1 MRLLFV
7 LSLLISLCCFKSK
20 AQDSDVKTFIKAWQI
35 SDTSQTHEAE
45 KTYKKIKLDFSLQK
59 CRQIIKELYAYL
71 EKNPDDRLRTRI
83 ILFDLL
89 GDRDIPKAQ
98 KLKKMKVA
106 IQLASKLKDEQ
117 LLAEVYALA
126 GQLDYENGF
135 LLYNLKALEL
145 QKKIGYQHFSFVHN
159 RLFNISMA
167 LYRTDDYRQSIN
179 YGLQCLKFKNVEV
192 ENWDPRVYIFQLD
205 MIGASYKL
213 LKQYDSA
220 RYYYQQ
226 IIDTLQRKPDI
237 PRVQELWLGIA
248 GGNIGHILALQGKE
262 DQAIPLIT
270 KHLQVGI
277 KWKSWNNA
285 AMAQNTLAK
294 IDLKHGQYQNAL
306 NGFKAAYGWAIQS
319 KKIRE
324 MVAASKGLAE
334 VYRLTNRTD
343 SAFRYYSLYHQHLD
357 TLTAEINRSRLSAI
371 NAKIAFDDA
380 QSNLEKANNVI
391 SNQKQTR
398 NFILIGIVLLTII
411 ALLFYNRKM
420 LQQKHLAEET
430 MRKQKLAE
438 QEAQRAK
445 AQITSFTANI
455 IEKDNLI
462 QKLQRQVNIENEQVT
477 KSLLN
482 YTLITDSEWEKFRLE
497 FFMAY
502 PLFLPALQEK
512 IPLVN
517 PAEERLATLLYL
529 KLTTNQIANTLGI
542 SKDSVGRSKRR
553 LKQRLSLS
561 ADDLLE
567 EYLSKLV

>member
-1 MRLLFV
+1 MRLYFILV
-7 LSLLISLCCFKSK
+7 LLLAICCFKSK
-20 AQDSDVKTFIKAWQI
+20 AQQGQVKEFIKAWRI
-35 SDTSQTHEAE
+35 ADTSQTHEAE
-45 KTYKKIKLDFSLQK
+45 KTYKKIKTDFSLEK
-59 CRQIIKELYAYL
+59 CRQMIKELYAYVA
-71 EKNPDDRLRTRI
+71 KNPDDRLQIRI

-89 GDRDIPKAQ
+89 GDRDIPKTQ
-98 KLKKMKVA
+98 KLKKIKVA

-145 QKKIGYQHFSFVHN
+145 QKKIGYNHFSFVQN
-159 RLFNISMA
+159 RFFNISFA
-167 LYRTDDYRQSIN
+167 LYRTTDYKQSIN
-179 YGLQCLKFKNVEV
+179 YGLQCLKFKNTEI

-205 MIGASYKL
+205 MIGVSYKE

-237 PRVQELWLGIA
+237 PMIQEVWMGIA
-248 GGNIGHILALQGKE
+248 KGNIGHILALQGKG
-262 DQAIPLIT
+262 DQAIPLINE
-270 KHLQVGI
+270 HLQSSI

-285 AMAQNTLAK
+285 AMAQNNLAAISLQK
-294 IDLKHGQYQNAL
+294 QDYPKAL
-306 NGFKAAYGWAIQS
+306 VGYKAAYAWAMQDRRV
-319 KKIRE
+319 RE
-324 MVAASKGLAE
+324 KVIASKGIAE
-334 VYRLTNRTD
+334 VYRLTKQSD
-343 SAFRYYSLYHQHLD
+343 SAFRYYFLYHQHQD
-357 TLTAEINRSRLSAI
+357 TLTAQINRGKLSAI

-391 SNQKQTR
+391 SNQKQIR
-398 NFILIGIVLLTII
+398 NFILIGIVLLTVI

-420 LQQKHLAEET
+420 LQQKHLAQEIA
-430 MRKQKLAE
+430 RKQKTAE
-438 QEAQRAK
+438 QEIQRAK
-445 AQITSFTANI
+445 TQISSFTSNI

-462 QKLQRQVNIENEQVT
+462 QKLQTQINIENAQVT
-477 KSLLN
+477 KSLLS
-482 YTLITDSEWEKFRLE
+482 YTLITDTEWEKFRSE

-502 PLFLPALQEK
+502 PLFLPALQDK
-512 IPLVN
+512 IPSIN

-553 LKQRLSLS
+553 LKQRLNLLG
-561 ADDLLE
+561 DEILE

>member
-7 LSLLISLCCFKSK
+7 LSLLLSLCCFKSK
-20 AQDSDVKTFIKAWQI
+20 AQDSDVKAFIKAWQI

-45 KTYKKIKLDFSLQK
+45 KTYKKIKLDFSLEK

-83 ILFDLL
+83 IIFDLL

-145 QKKIGYQHFSFVHN
+145 QKKIGHEHFSFVQN
-159 RLFNISMA
+159 RFFNISFA
-167 LYRTDDYRQSIN
+167 LYRTADYRQSIN
-179 YGLQCLKFKNVEV
+179 YGLQCLKFKNTEI

-205 MIGASYKL
+205 MIGVSYKE

-226 IIDTLQRKPDI
+226 IIDTLQRKPDVPI
-237 PRVQELWLGIA
+237 IQEVWMGIA
-248 GGNIGHILALQGKE
+248 KGNIGHILALQGKADE
-262 DQAIPLIT
+262 AVPLINE
-270 KHLQVGI
+270 HLQSSI

-285 AMAQNTLAK
+285 AMAQNNLAA
-294 IDLKHGQYQNAL
+294 IAL
-306 NGFKAAYGWAIQS
+306 QKQDYPKALVGYKAAYVWAM
-319 KKIRE
+319 KDKRIRE
-324 MVAASKGLAE
+324 KVIASKGLAE
-334 VYRLTNRTD
+334 VYRLTKQSD
-343 SAFRYYSLYHQHLD
+343 SAFRYYFLYHQHQD
-357 TLTAEINRSRLSAI
+357 TLTAQINRGKLSAI

-380 QSNLEKANNVI
+380 QGNLEKANNVI

-398 NFILIGIVLLTII
+398 NFILIGIVLLTVI

-420 LQQKHLAEET
+420 VQQKHLAEET
-430 MRKQKLAE
+430 TRKQKLAE

-445 AQITSFTANI
+445 GQIAIFTANI

-462 QKLQRQVNIENEQVT
+462 QKLQKQINVENEQVT

-482 YTLITDSEWEKFRLE
+482 YTLITDIEWEKFRVE

-512 IPLVN
+512 IPAIN

-529 KLTTNQIANTLGI
+529 KLNTNQIANTLGI

-553 LKQRLSLS
+553 LKQRLNLS
-561 ADDLLE
+561 VDDLLE